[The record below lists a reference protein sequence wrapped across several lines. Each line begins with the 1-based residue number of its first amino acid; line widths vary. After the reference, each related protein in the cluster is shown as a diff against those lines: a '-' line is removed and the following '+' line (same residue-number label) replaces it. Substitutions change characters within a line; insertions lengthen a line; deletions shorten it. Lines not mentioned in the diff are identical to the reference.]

1 MSRLIDAD
9 KLKKVLSEMEDEYK
23 ATLNE
28 NCNDDPFSDG
38 VLSALFTIFSIIN
51 NQPTAFDVDKVIEQ
65 LDELKD
71 KAQLRRD
78 ELSTLKVITSE
89 FIDKKGYERGR
100 VYAFDDAIEVVK
112 DGGID
117 E

>member
-1 MSRLIDAD
+1 MRLIDAD
-9 KLKKVLSEMEDEYK
+9 KLIEDVLNSMPTGS
-23 ATLNE
+23 AR
-28 NCNDDPFSDG
+28 G
-38 VLSALFTIFSIIN
+38 VFRAFIEE
-51 NQPTAFDVDKVIEQ
+51 QPTAFDVDKVVEQ
-65 LDELKD
+65 LEELRD
-71 KAQLRRD
+71 KAQLRRN

-112 DGGID
+112 EGWID

>member
-9 KLKKVLSEMEDEYK
+9 KLIEDVLNSMPTGS
-23 ATLNE
+23 AR
-28 NCNDDPFSDG
+28 G
-38 VLSALFTIFSIIN
+38 VFRAFIEE
-51 NQPTAFDVDKVIEQ
+51 QPTAFDVDKVVEQ
-65 LDELKD
+65 LEKIKD

-100 VYAFDDAIEVVK
+100 VYAFDDAIDIVK
-112 DGGID
+112 AGEID